1 MPRRP
6 DDHDD
11 RDGQDDHVGGAGNRP
26 VAVDPPPAPV
36 PWGVLDAVAAL
47 IAALVVIVLAGG
59 AAVELLR
66 QVTPTDLID
75 PLALVVSLLLLGAS
89 VLAYVRLRYPGA
101 VTRLFGSRR
110 PNRRDVALGVG
121 GGVVAVVVI
130 TLGLGTL
137 LELMAR
143 LFGGELPTVQQ
154 DLRRLASDTG
164 SAPLLLFSAAVCAPL
179 GEELFFRGMLYQGLQ
194 RRWGTSVGVVV
205 SALVF
210 ALSHAQQGSLLANA
224 VVVVVILPLGLFL
237 AWIFQRRQ
245 SLLVPILVHGTYN
258 LIQVV
263 LLVAGLGA
271 PSGI

>member
-1 MPRRP
+1 MARVP
-6 DDHDD
+6 DRQVGDGNGHSLTHDL
-11 RDGQDDHVGGAGNRP
+11 A
-26 VAVDPPPAPV
+26 PAAV

-47 IAALVVIVLAGG
+47 VAALVVIVMAGG
-59 AAVELLR
+59 AAVALLE
-66 QVTPTDLID
+66 QISSTDLIE
-75 PLALVVSLLLLGAS
+75 PLSLVVSLLLLGAS
-89 VLAYVRLRYPGA
+89 VVLYVRLRYPAA
-101 VTRLFGSRR
+101 VPRLFGSRR
-110 PNRRDVALGVG
+110 PNLRDCVLGVG
-121 GGVVAVVVI
+121 GGVAAVVVI

-137 LELMAR
+137 LELTAR

-154 DLRRLASDTG
+154 DFRRLAEDAG

-194 RRWGTSVGVVV
+194 RRWGTGVGIAV

-224 VVVVVILPLGLFL
+224 VVVAVILPLGLFL

-263 LLVAGLGA
+263 LLVAGPGGQ
-271 PSGI
+271 SGV